1 VATTIEPETGR
12 EIRVLVAD
20 DNPPARAGVRLALES
35 EGITICAEV
44 SDAASAVEAAIRE
57 HPDICLL
64 ETNIPGGGIAAT
76 EQIAREVPS
85 TTVVM
90 FAASSTDDDLFDALR
105 AGADGYLLKDI
116 NPQRLGATLRAALHG
131 EAALPRR
138 LVARLIE
145 EFRGRGGR
153 RLRLLSGSQ
162 VAFTSR
168 EVDVLALMRQ
178 GLSTAE
184 IAARLFITEAT
195 VRSHIAAVVRKLGV
209 PDREAALEMLE
220 ERFGGA
226 QRRSSK

>member
-105 AGADGYLLKDI
+105 AGADGYLVKDI

>member
-1 VATTIEPETGR
+1 V
-12 EIRVLVAD
+12 
-20 DNPPARAGVRLALES
+20 
-35 EGITICAEV
+35 CAEA

-76 EQIAREVPS
+76 EQITREVPE

-90 FAASSTDDDLFDALR
+90 FAASSVDADLFDALR

-116 NPQRLGATLRAALHG
+116 NPQRLGTTLRAALHG
-131 EAALPRR
+131 EAAMPRR

-153 RLRLLSGSQ
+153 RFRLRSGAQ
-162 VAFTSR
+162 VDLTSR

-178 GLSTAE
+178 GLSTAA

-195 VRSHIAAVVRKLGV
+195 VRSHIAAVVHKLGV
-209 PDREAALEMLE
+209 TDREAALNLLQQ
-220 ERFGGA
+220 RFGNSLL
-226 QRRSSK
+226 RPDDK

>member
-1 VATTIEPETGR
+1 MATTTEPDITGR
-12 EIRVLVAD
+12 AIRVLVAD
-20 DNPPARAGVRLALES
+20 DNPPARAGVRVALERDGM
-35 EGITICAEV
+35 EVCAEA
-44 SDAASAVEAAIRE
+44 SDAASAVAAAIRE
-57 HPDICLL
+57 TPDICLL
-64 ETNIPGGGIAAT
+64 EPSIPGGGIAAT
-76 EQIAREVPS
+76 EQISREVPS

-90 FAASSTDDDLFDALR
+90 FAASSADDDVFDALR
-105 AGADGYLLKDI
+105 AGADGYLIKDI
-116 NPQRLGATLRAALHG
+116 NPVRLGVTLRAALRG

-162 VAFTSR
+162 VEFTSR

-195 VRSHIAAVVRKLGV
+195 VRTHIAAVVHKLGV
-209 PDREAALEMLE
+209 RDRDAALRMLE
-220 ERFGGA
+220 ERFGAA
-226 QRRSSK
+226 QRRS